1 MPVREEETPIC
12 WDVVEFAMS
21 QLNIEVNRPKIS
33 LEEKTVVP
41 AVVAGEVV
49 SLVGTAIPVVE
60 QKKKSNTDQFSAR
73 KSGVNHLNLIQIKGK
88 VAHAFQPHL
97 VQEGRRSRAVVFI
110 PLQDDPLASI
120 ELNRILLM
128 ANKKG

>member
-1 MPVREEETPIC
+1 MTELYDMPVREEETPIC

-21 QLNIEVNRPKIS
+21 QLNIEFNRPKIS

-60 QKKKSNTDQFSAR
+60 QKNKSNADQFSAR
-73 KSGVNHLNLIQIKGK
+73 FGFFFSLQGV
-88 VAHAFQPHL
+88 L
-97 VQEGRRSRAVVFI
+97 VDLS
-110 PLQDDPLASI
+110 
-120 ELNRILLM
+120 
-128 ANKKG
+128 